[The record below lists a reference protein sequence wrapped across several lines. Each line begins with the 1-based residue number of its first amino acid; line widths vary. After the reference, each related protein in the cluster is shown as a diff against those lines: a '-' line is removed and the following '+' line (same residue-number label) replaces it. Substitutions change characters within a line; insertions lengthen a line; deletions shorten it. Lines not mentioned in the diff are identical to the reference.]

1 MATNTTVIE
10 KPKCS
15 TFAVAREKAKETY
28 FLASASE
35 FTSEAIKVLKARG
48 CEIKLLPDNPK
59 GVTRLNVRVVT
70 AEGEAIVPEADI
82 ITLVAWKEKVTGIWR
97 VQTKKSLED
106 FLKVYWT
113 YAFCYLSNPFGLS
126 KRVGDEID
134 DSALDGVE
142 ESTVPVNTA
151 TVPAGSGNVNNIAD
165 VMAGLM
171 K

>member
-1 MATNTTVIE
+1 MATNTTVFE
-10 KPKCS
+10 KPQCS
-15 TFAVAREKAKETY
+15 TFAEAREKAKETY

-70 AEGEAIVPEADI
+70 PEGEAIVPEADI

-113 YAFCYLSNPFGLS
+113 YVFCSMSNPFGLT

-142 ESTVPVNTA
+142 ESTAPVSTA
-151 TVPAGSGNVNNIAD
+151 TVPAGNGVGNIAD

>member
-1 MATNTTVIE
+1 MATNTTVFE
-10 KPKCS
+10 KPQCS
-15 TFAVAREKAKETY
+15 TFAEAREKAKETY
-28 FLASASE
+28 SLASTSE

-48 CEIKLLPDNPK
+48 CKIQLLPDNPK

-70 AEGEAIVPEADI
+70 PEGKAIVPEADI

-113 YAFCYLSNPFGLS
+113 YVFCSMSNPFGLV

-151 TVPAGSGNVNNIAD
+151 TVPASNGVGNIAD